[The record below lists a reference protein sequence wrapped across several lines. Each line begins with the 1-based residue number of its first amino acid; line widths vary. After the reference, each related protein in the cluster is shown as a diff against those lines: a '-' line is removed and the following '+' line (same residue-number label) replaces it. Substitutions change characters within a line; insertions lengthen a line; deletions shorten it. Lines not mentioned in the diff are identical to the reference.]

1 MVVHNVWV
9 LLHTDLQSDSSTLD
23 TFPWKV
29 SGPFTSWSFSSR
41 NKKLSVVCC
50 PHDVWFCYTALLASS
65 GSAGLVYCS
74 SILSVWPPVMVS
86 YPELSSS
93 CHLIVSFVF
102 TVGLSR
108 PASHH
113 WSICSQHSSPSQRA
127 TGLAL
132 QKKKGPVRPR
142 AAGSVFRLSQSENP
156 QCSHDLEGLL
166 STQTGTFVG
175 REKKKPTLGLM
186 LEVPPTVPG
195 ESFCLGHKTADSLL
209 IAFLKSQSVFYA
221 DVLYFCRYKRVFILL
236 ELHSPHWVFLIC
248 VFLTLSHRMKHSDE
262 GKVVNVKSV

>member
-1 MVVHNVWV
+1 MASIFSNGNKRQHVSHFSLCQRPNLQHLSRFLHKMVVHNVWV

-41 NKKLSVVCC
+41 NKKLSAVCC

-132 QKKKGPVRPR
+132 QKKKWPVRPR

-156 QCSHDLEGLL
+156 QCSRDLEGLL

-175 REKKKPTLGLM
+175 REKKN
-186 LEVPPTVPG
+186 PPW
-195 ESFCLGHKTADSLL
+195 D
-209 IAFLKSQSVFYA
+209 
-221 DVLYFCRYKRVFILL
+221 
-236 ELHSPHWVFLIC
+236 
-248 VFLTLSHRMKHSDE
+248 
-262 GKVVNVKSV
+262 